1 MMAIVAKRP
10 GGLFAWRDA
19 AGSREGALEREDRLL
34 AALAGGDRAAAER
47 LVEETY
53 RRVYAFVLKLCGDPE
68 LAADLTQE
76 SYRRAWDA
84 LAGFDGRSQ
93 FRTWIARIAYNTFL
107 NHLRRPRRLVPLDEA
122 HEARFADPAPA
133 ADEVLGRTLAA
144 ERLRREVLGLPED
157 LRFTVTA
164 IYWGELPVREVAR
177 QEGITTAAIRKR
189 LKRALG
195 LLALALA
202 EESEEVER

>member
-1 MMAIVAKRP
+1 MATLASRP
-10 GGLFAWRDA
+10 GGLFAWRGAVDRP
-19 AGSREGALEREDRLL
+19 SSEEGEGRLL

-47 LVEETY
+47 LVEQTY
-53 RRVYAFVLKLCGDPE
+53 RRVHGFLLKLCGDPE

-84 LAGFDGRSQ
+84 LASFDGRAQ
-93 FRTWIARIAYNTFL
+93 FGTWVARIAYHTFL

-122 HEARFADPAPA
+122 LEARSADPAPA
-133 ADEVLGRTLAA
+133 ADELLGRALAA
-144 ERLRREVLGLPED
+144 ERLRRAVLGLPED

-164 IYWGELPVREVAR
+164 VYWGELPVREVAR
-177 QEGITTAAIRKR
+177 QEGITTVAIRKR

-202 EESEEVER
+202 GEER